1 MLDLIC
7 VMLLASPIILVV
19 ALIALAALWFWEK
32 TDTMTDEGFG
42 YDYLNRRS

>member
-19 ALIALAALWFWEK
+19 ALIGLAALWFVGE
-32 TDTMTDEGFG
+32 TDAMTDEGFG